1 MKKRA
6 FCLTPVILVIFALA
20 FSPCIANADHVIKG
34 KKHTDAFSMAGRSQP
49 AKDEDTTTWLAKDK
63 MRQDVGEVTT
73 LIRMDKNK
81 MYMINHSD
89 KTYSEMDLPFNLEE
103 ILPADA
109 KQMMD
114 AMDISSSI
122 TDTGETQTI
131 NNWMCKKYL
140 VEISV
145 SMMGMGMPIKMDL
158 WTSKD
163 LGVDLNEFKQL
174 YTKTLAMNPKKRVA
188 AVEHELNIVNVIALQ
203 DSEPAEDPRSVVLS
217 KDDRL
222 LQAVAMGHDVV
233 KYKDKSMIEAKVF
246 LGLHEAA
253 SAVHMGEVMRNVLGE
268 ESVQEALLAH
278 DEITEENIN
287 DHVEAVVKLAEIT
300 IAGHGKDEFPYKQA
314 TYKERGGMK
323 INAEMGLYR
332 LSLGHSHHLYLDNY
346 RPVEKVVEGSVDE
359 VPEVSG

>member
-20 FSPCIANADHVIKG
+20 FSPCIVNADHVIKG

-131 NNWMCKKYL
+131 NNWKCKKYL

-145 SMMGMGMPIKMDL
+145 SMMGMSMPIKMDL

-174 YTKTLAMNPKKRVA
+174 YTKTLAMNPMFKDFIGEFEK
-188 AVEHELNIVNVIALQ
+188 I
-203 DSEPAEDPRSVVLS
+203 DGYPVLTEFS
-217 KDDRL
+217 MDM
-222 LQAVAMGHDVV
+222 MGAQQ
-233 KYKDKSMIEAKVF
+233 KYKE
-246 LGLHEAA
+246 
-253 SAVHMGEVMRNVLGE
+253 EVI
-268 ESVQEALLAH
+268 S
-278 DEITEENIN
+278 
-287 DHVEAVVKLAEIT
+287 
-300 IAGHGKDEFPYKQA
+300 
-314 TYKERGGMK
+314 
-323 INAEMGLYR
+323 
-332 LSLGHSHHLYLDNY
+332 
-346 RPVEKVVEGSVDE
+346 VEKTSPPAGTYDLPEGYTKTAYNPFDQRS
-359 VPEVSG
+359 